1 MDVAPAAL
9 GYLLVLLGVG
19 VVSFVVGLR
28 LGARAQALPPL
39 SEDEQV
45 AAAFGVL
52 KRRFEKEAL
61 AEMQASGAPL
71 WSPDPA
77 RVAELSYGARL
88 DGPVLVGRNTKAGG
102 RSPDQD

>member
-1 MDVAPAAL
+1 MDASLA
-9 GYLLVLLGVG
+9 GYLLIPLAMG

-28 LGARAQALPPL
+28 LGARARTASPL

-52 KRRFEKEAL
+52 RRHFEKTAL

-77 RVAELSYGARL
+77 RVADLCHGSQI
-88 DGPVLVGRNTKAGG
+88 DSTVLVGRNTRATQQ
-102 RSPDQD
+102 SPDHG